1 MIRLKLIISIVI
13 FMVLL
18 LAGAAMSIAAPLT
31 DRLPTMAEVL
41 AGKLYVRSL
50 PKGNYIAWYGD
61 QPFPNVVACVK
72 KQCDLVA
79 NKRAL
84 AAFLS
89 GPLTKERF
97 NEAMKP
103 FTGDPYKDPALREVW
118 VNDFIQQK
126 ELRGD

>member
-1 MIRLKLIISIVI
+1 MIRLKLIISLVI
-13 FMVLL
+13 FMVFL
-18 LAGAAMSIAAPLT
+18 LAGAAIGLAAPIT
-31 DRLPTMAEVL
+31 DRLPTMQEVL
-41 AGKLYVRSL
+41 TGKLYVRSL

-61 QPFPNVVACVK
+61 QQYPNVVACVK
-72 KQCDLVA
+72 RECDLVA

-84 AAFLS
+84 ATFLS

>member
-1 MIRLKLIISIVI
+1 MIRLKLLIALVI
-13 FMVLL
+13 FLVLL
-18 LAGAAMSIAAPLT
+18 LSGAAVTMAAPIT
-31 DRLPTMAEVL
+31 DRLPTMQEVF

-50 PKGNYIAWYGD
+50 PKGNYVAWYGD